1 MRKSDTDLTCKGCR
15 TPLEFDFSMAFQPI
29 VDLEDGSVFAH
40 EALVRGTKGEPA
52 GSVLGRI
59 TPDNRFAFDQ
69 RCRVRAVEMAAAL
82 GITTNLHIN
91 FMPNAV
97 YEPRQCIRS
106 TLDAAARTGFPIGR
120 IVFETTEDERVHE
133 PDRLKAILSVY
144 KHQGFMT
151 AIDDFGAGY
160 SGLNLLADF
169 QPDIVKLDMA
179 LVRGID
185 ANAARR
191 TIVGGIVGIC
201 RMLGIRV
208 VAEGVETTAEARTLR
223 NLGITLMQ
231 GFLFAKP
238 AFEALPPVDLT
249 ALGPDYQENV
259 A

>member
-1 MRKSDTDLTCKGCR
+1 MSKSDPNLTCKGCR
-15 TPLEFDFSMAFQPI
+15 TPLDFDFSMAFQPI

-40 EALVRGTKGEPA
+40 EALVRGTGGELA
-52 GSVLGRI
+52 GSVLGRV
-59 TPDNRFAFDQ
+59 TPETRFAFDQ
-69 RCRVRAVEMAAAL
+69 LCRVRAVEMAAAL
-82 GITTNLHIN
+82 EVRTNLHIN

-120 IVFETTEDERVHE
+120 IVFETTEDERVHD
-133 PDRLKAILSVY
+133 PDRLKGILSTY

-160 SGLNLLADF
+160 AGLNLLAEF

-185 ANAARR
+185 ANAPRR

-208 VAEGVETTAEARTLR
+208 VAEGVESTAEARTLR

-238 AFEALPPVDLT
+238 AFEALPPVDLSV
-249 ALGPDYQENV
+249 LGPDLRFDV